1 MIVNIDDRTAKG
13 CNAVKHCIKRYWEKK
28 EVPEDTDTVC
38 GICKDMVQQA
48 RDQLESNQT
57 QQDLKDV
64 FEGSCKLIH
73 IKPIVKECINIVD
86 EFIPELVET
95 LASQMNPSVVCSVAG
110 LCNSAHIDKLLAEHQ
125 SVLPKVKTDYLK
137 INCAFI
143 KSFRS
148 VFISQWLPETLPFK
162 INCMPTIIE

>member
-1 MIVNIDDRTAKG
+1 M
-13 CNAVKHCIKRYWEKK
+13 
-28 EVPEDTDTVC
+28 EVPEDNDNVC

-73 IKPIVKECINIVD
+73 IKPIVKECITIVD
-86 EFIPELVET
+86 QFVPELVET

-110 LCNSAHIDKLLAEHQ
+110 LCNNIHIDKLLSQ
-125 SVLPKVKTDYLK
+125 YQTSTKVK
-137 INCAFI
+137 INCI
-143 KSFRS
+143 S
-148 VFISQWLPETLPFK
+148 VL
-162 INCMPTIIE
+162 CII